1 MVQKILR
8 PLKSG
13 LQENS
18 YKYPQKSDQHPT
30 WVWHEHFVN
39 EVDDSI
45 GGDNVLFQHH
55 LDAIHS

>member
-1 MVQKILR
+1 MVQKTLKL
-8 PLKSG
+8 LKSG
-13 LQENS
+13 LHENS
-18 YKYPQKSDQHPT
+18 YKYLKSDQYAT